1 MNKLRKACVIGNW
14 KMYGSK
20 AMISEFVAHF
30 SHSKLLDPTVEHA
43 ICPPY
48 PYLQAFL
55 TEIKAN
61 DLVLQLGA
69 QNVHSHGE
77 GAFTGEISASMLVE
91 MGCRYVIIGHS
102 ERRQLFFESDPLIAS
117 KFVAAYHA
125 GLIPIVC
132 VGETQAERNEGKTYE
147 VVTRQLQAVWERAP
161 AGAFAKSLI
170 AYEPVWAIGT
180 GLSATPD
187 QAEDVHAYL
196 RQWLADRDEQ
206 TAQNVRI
213 LYGGSVKSNNAEA
226 LFAQPNIDGALIGG
240 ASLHA
245 QEFLNICKIAIA
257 RD

>member
-14 KMYGSK
+14 KMHGSK
-20 AMISEFVAHF
+20 SMLQGFLSDF
-30 SHSKLLDPTVEHA
+30 LDAKFHDITVETV

-55 TEIKAN
+55 TQMKAN
-61 DLVLQLGA
+61 NLVLQLGA
-69 QNVHSHGE
+69 QNVHTHAD
-77 GAFTGEISASMLVE
+77 GAFTGEISAPMLVE
-91 MGCRYVIIGHS
+91 MGCTYVIIGHS
-102 ERRQLFFESDPLIAS
+102 ERRQLFLESEPLIAS
-117 KFVAAYHA
+117 KFVAAYDA

-132 VGETQAERNEGKTYE
+132 VGETQAERNEGRTYE
-147 VVTRQLQAVWERAP
+147 VVTRQLRAVWEQAP
-161 AGAFAKSLI
+161 AGAFVKSLI

-180 GLSATPD
+180 GLSASPD

-206 TAQNVRI
+206 AAQNVRI
-213 LYGGSVKSNNAEA
+213 LYGGSVKASNAEG

-240 ASLHA
+240 ASLQA
-245 QEFLNICKIAIA
+245 EEFLNICKIAIA